1 MTGCYAI
8 PSTSQHKEAAFE
20 ALKCIAENQYTLGYG
35 RVPARVDLTDEEK
48 LDYINNNMVPTYAE
62 TDGISAEALQAAW
75 FDENRTILSEKI
87 VGTADTTISQIWIDE
102 TQLYGMGQ
110 QDIDTTMKN
119 LQDRS
124 NAAIQEAGI

>member
-1 MTGCYAI
+1 M
-8 PSTSQHKEAAFE
+8 
-20 ALKCIAENQYTLGYG
+20 
-35 RVPARVDLTDEEK
+35 PARVDLTDEEK

-62 TDGISAEALQAAW
+62 TDGIAAEALQAAW
-75 FDENRTILSEKI
+75 FDENRAILSEKI

>member
-1 MTGCYAI
+1 M
-8 PSTSQHKEAAFE
+8 
-20 ALKCIAENQYTLGYG
+20 
-35 RVPARVDLTDEEK
+35 
-48 LDYINNNMVPTYAE
+48 
-62 TDGISAEALQAAW
+62 
-75 FDENRTILSEKI
+75 
-87 VGTADTTISQIWIDE
+87 GTADTTISQIWIDE